1 MGQLAHANQRFV
13 DAGVGLVMLSVDSP
27 KRARQLAD
35 AAASRP
41 DFPVLSD
48 VDADATVA
56 YNVFADG
63 IAIAS
68 TFLIDRDGRIRWTHV
83 ADRPSDRPT
92 VDALLAQV
100 ALLRAVDSA

>member
-1 MGQLAHANQRFV
+1 MGQLARSNHRFAAV
-13 DAGVGLVMLSVDSP
+13 GVALAMVSVDSP
-27 KRARQLAD
+27 RRARQLAD
-35 AAASRP
+35 AATPRP
-41 DFPVLSD
+41 PFPVLSD
-48 VDADATVA
+48 VDADTTVA

-68 TFLIDRDGRIRWTHV
+68 TFLLDRDGRIRWTHV

-100 ALLRAVDSA
+100 ALLRAADSA

>member
-1 MGQLAHANQRFV
+1 MGQLAHAKQWFV

-35 AAASRP
+35 AATPRP
-41 DFPVLSD
+41 AFPVLSD
-48 VDADATVA
+48 VDVDATVA

-68 TFLIDRDGRIRWTHV
+68 TFLLDRDGRIRWTHV